1 MSPFFESI
9 IEAVFNYNSYADKEI
24 YPFAYYG
31 NNKLIH
37 IKDLP
42 ENFYEYREKINL
54 NDKNLSDLYFYDRFL
69 FAHFDNLA
77 LKAFY
82 DEHPYHSTFNR
93 YSLNYNKAKLDMI
106 DSMISDD
113 SIKNKLL
120 KKKTRDFIITNTDES
135 ETTEMLNY
143 FLVKSTNQD
152 HKDEIQDLVL
162 SLKALEKGNTIPNI
176 AIVDID
182 GNEHDLA
189 AVISNPTII
198 YFWTSN
204 LKRQFRNSHYKAKE
218 LKEKF
223 PEMDFISININ
234 DNNDRYW
241 KKIIKQYD
249 FPSTTEYRFKNSKEA
264 LQVLAVNIVNKAIV
278 VDTNARILHSNT
290 NIFRSEFGE
299 ILEGIL
305 QKKAL

>member
-1 MSPFFESI
+1 
-9 IEAVFNYNSYADKEI
+9 
-24 YPFAYYG
+24 
-31 NNKLIH
+31 
-37 IKDLP
+37 
-42 ENFYEYREKINL
+42 
-54 NDKNLSDLYFYDRFL
+54 
-69 FAHFDNLA
+69 
-77 LKAFY
+77 
-82 DEHPYHSTFNR
+82 
-93 YSLNYNKAKLDMI
+93 MI
-106 DSMISDD
+106 DSMISDE

-152 HKDEIQDLVL
+152 HKNEIQDLVL

-176 AIVDID
+176 SIVDID

-234 DNNDRYW
+234 DNNDTYW

-249 FPSTTEYRFKNSKEA
+249 FPSTTEYRFKNSEEA
-264 LQVLAVNIVNKAIV
+264 LQVLAVNMVNKAIV
-278 VDTNARILHSNT
+278 VDANARILHSNT